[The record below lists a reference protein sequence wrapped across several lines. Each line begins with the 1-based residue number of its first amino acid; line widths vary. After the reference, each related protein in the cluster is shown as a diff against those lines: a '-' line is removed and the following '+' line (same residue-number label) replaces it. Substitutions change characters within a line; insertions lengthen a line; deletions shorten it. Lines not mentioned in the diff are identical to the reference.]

1 MKGRTAQALR
11 QLEQL
16 GLAYAAVLCAVYFP
30 YFGAGGYVNLTQA
43 KRTMFYC
50 LSGGYLALT
59 VLLLGYGLGVGALRL
74 SELRERLRPVRLPAA
89 LLLGYLGATAIA
101 CVLSPWAART
111 VMGCTRDEG
120 LITLALYVLCALT
133 LAAFCR
139 PRRWLL
145 WVLGAVALAQSVLVV
160 LQLSGANPLG
170 LYPAGDDFFTTGERF
185 AGTLGNID
193 LLGAWFCAA
202 IPILAVGLLRGE
214 GKLRLLLAVPLA
226 AAVYACLR
234 VGVLASFVGVGAG
247 LLVCAPFVLRLSR
260 RGTVRYYIC
269 LGALGI
275 AAAILCRLL
284 PQAGQLH
291 RMLHGEFDPS
301 FGSGRIYIWREVL
314 ARCRGRWLFGW
325 GPDTMA
331 LADIPPFTRF
341 DPALGV
347 TVTAAIDAAHS
358 EYLNILYHQG
368 VFALGFYLAALGV
381 SLVRA
386 ARCARVNDGCA
397 ILGAA
402 VLSYAVGAL
411 FGISQLC
418 SAPALWL
425 CLGLLTGAQRET

>member
-1 MKGRTAQALR
+1 MKGKAGQALR
-11 QLEQL
+11 QLGQL
-16 GLAYAAVLCAVYFP
+16 GLAYAAAMCGVYFL
-30 YFGAGGYVNLTQA
+30 YFGAGGYVNLSAA
-43 KRTMFYC
+43 KRTMLYC
-50 LSGGYLALT
+50 LSGGYLTLT
-59 VLLLGYGLGVGALRL
+59 VLLLGYALGVGALRL
-74 SELRERLRPVRLPAA
+74 SDLRERLRPVRVPVL
-89 LLLGYLGATAIA
+89 LLLGYLGATVIS
-101 CVLSPWAART
+101 CVLSPCAPRT
-111 VMGCTRDEG
+111 ILGCTRDEG
-120 LITLALYVLCALT
+120 LLTIALYVLCAVT
-133 LAAFCR
+133 LAVFCR

-145 WVLGAVALAQSVLVV
+145 WVLGAAALAQSVLAA

-170 LYPAGDDFFTTGERF
+170 LYPAGDDFFTTGARF

-202 IPILAVGLLRGE
+202 IPILAVGLLRG
-214 GKLRLLLAVPLA
+214 RSRTRFLLAVPLA

-234 VGVLASFVGVGAG
+234 VGVLASFVGIGAG
-247 LLVCAPFVLRLSR
+247 LAISAPFVLRLSR

-269 LGALGI
+269 LGALCL
-275 AAAILCRLL
+275 AAAILCYFL
-284 PQAGQLH
+284 PQAGQVH

-341 DPALGV
+341 DPAQGV

-381 SLVRA
+381 ILIRA
-386 ARCARVNDGCA
+386 ARAAKTDDACA

-402 VLSYAVGAL
+402 VLCYAIGAL
-411 FGISQLC
+411 FGISQLS

-425 CLGLLTGAQRET
+425 SLGLLTGALRKA

>member
-1 MKGRTAQALR
+1 MICYEHTQD
-11 QLEQL
+11 
-16 GLAYAAVLCAVYFP
+16 AV
-30 YFGAGGYVNLTQA
+30 
-43 KRTMFYC
+43 R
-50 LSGGYLALT
+50 
-59 VLLLGYGLGVGALRL
+59 
-74 SELRERLRPVRLPAA
+74 
-89 LLLGYLGATAIA
+89 
-101 CVLSPWAART
+101 
-111 VMGCTRDEG
+111 
-120 LITLALYVLCALT
+120 
-133 LAAFCR
+133 
-139 PRRWLL
+139 
-145 WVLGAVALAQSVLVV
+145 
-160 LQLSGANPLG
+160 
-170 LYPAGDDFFTTGERF
+170 
-185 AGTLGNID
+185 
-193 LLGAWFCAA
+193 
-202 IPILAVGLLRGE
+202 LAVGLLRGE

-234 VGVLASFVGVGAG
+234 AGVLASFVGVGAG

-275 AAAILCRLL
+275 AAAILCWLL